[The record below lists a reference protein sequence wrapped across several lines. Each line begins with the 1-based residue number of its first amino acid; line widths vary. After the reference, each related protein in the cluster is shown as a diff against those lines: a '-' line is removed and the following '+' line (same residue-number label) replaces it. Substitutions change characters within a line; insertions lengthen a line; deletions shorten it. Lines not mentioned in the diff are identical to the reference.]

1 MTYGQWF
8 SLSAAALLLIGLAV
22 WTSRGAS
29 AGRDAGA
36 AIVQAQRD
44 ISAVQEVHVEVD
56 PAELRAAEAD
66 LLTATTAFN
75 RAEYTTASE
84 FAQRASQAAQE
95 MLAGLRSADSR

>member
-1 MTYGQWF
+1 MTLGQWF
-8 SLSAAALLLIGLAV
+8 SIIAAVLALLALAV

-44 ISAVQEVHVEVD
+44 LGAVQEAQVEVD
-56 PAELRAAEAD
+56 QAALRTAEAD

-84 FAQRASQAAQE
+84 FAQRASRAARE
-95 MLAGLRSADSR
+95 LLASTRSADSR

>member
-1 MTYGQWF
+1 MTFVQWF
-8 SLSAAALLLIGLAV
+8 SIIAATMGLISLAV

-29 AGRDAGA
+29 AGRGAGA

-44 ISAVQEVHVEVD
+44 IGAVQEVHVEVD
-56 PAELRAAEAD
+56 PAALRAAEAD

-84 FAQRASQAAQE
+84 FALRASLAAQE
-95 MLAGLRSADSR
+95 MLASLRSADSR